1 MSPRS
6 KRKYLAEIVQRYR
19 AAPYTIRT
27 AIQNELYAACGH
39 HWKHALRLRSG
50 FKHFPCSDKPAD
62 LCDKLY

>member
-19 AAPYTIRT
+19 AASYTIRT

-39 HWKHALRLRSG
+39 HWKHALRLRRG
-50 FKHFPCSDKPAD
+50 F
-62 LCDKLY
+62 